1 MGNFVEKTL
10 AEQGFGASW
19 SLHVGPALDNDARR
33 VRRRLVFAIVTSCTA
48 VLLATAAL
56 LLHARAHDDMILA
69 QPLNAALILALAALA
84 VIGSW
89 VVLLRHDSRLASP
102 VRAAVEA
109 HFGKLFATDD
119 NTAFGEVILQ
129 DLAADGILDESPH
142 SVLTHYAGTYG
153 DCRIRLI
160 EASAGLRRR
169 PAVDLL
175 VLRVS
180 LPFSASGEIRGDSD
194 ITRLNALIDGND
206 EFAGFHVDH
215 DQFDR
220 IFRVACTDLGEGVRV
235 VTRGLAETVLQIQH
249 RLASPLDGS
258 KRTDPR
264 VAFQI
269 ADGSLTLVV
278 ESTLRHDRRAR
289 LGHAGA
295 ERLARELVMRF
306 ATAPAL
312 VDELHGEIDLPPAFK
327 PLPRGEEAQP
337 HISV

>member
-1 MGNFVEKTL
+1 MSNFVEKTL

-19 SLHVGPALDNDARR
+19 LLHVGPALDNDARR
-33 VRRRLVFAIVTSCTA
+33 RRRRLAFAIVTSCTA
-48 VLLATAAL
+48 VALGAAAMF
-56 LLHARAHDDMILA
+56 LHAQVNDDMILA

-89 VVLLRHDSRLASP
+89 VVMLRHDSGLAAP

-109 HFGKLFATDD
+109 HFGKLFTADD

-129 DLAADGILDESPH
+129 DLASDRLLDESPH
-142 SVLTHYAGTYG
+142 AVLAHYAGTYG

-180 LPFSASGEIRGDSD
+180 LPFSATGEIRGDSD
-194 ITRLNALIDGND
+194 IKRLNALIDGD
-206 EFAGFHVDH
+206 EDFTGFHVDH

-220 IFRVACTDLGEGVRV
+220 IFKVACTDLGDGVRIV
-235 VTRGLAETVLQIQH
+235 SRGLAETVLQIQH

-258 KRTDPR
+258 KRIDPR

-269 ADGSLTLVV
+269 AGGSLTMIV
-278 ESTLRHDRRAR
+278 ESPLRRGGGAR
-289 LGHAGA
+289 LGRAGA

-312 VDELHGEIDLPPAFK
+312 VDELHGAVDLPPAFK
-327 PLPRGEEAQP
+327 PLPRGEDAQP
-337 HISV
+337 HISL